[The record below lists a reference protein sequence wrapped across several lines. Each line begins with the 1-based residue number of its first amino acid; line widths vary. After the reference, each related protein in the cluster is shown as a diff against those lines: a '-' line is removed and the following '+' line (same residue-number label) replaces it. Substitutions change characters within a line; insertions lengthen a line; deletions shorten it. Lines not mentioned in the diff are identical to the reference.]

1 MRQASLAAFLLGAG
15 AALGCAALLSGGRP
29 PAALETPVLAGPTPW
44 TGTTPLREA
53 GEFDFAVVGDRT
65 ARHRDGVFEVEL
77 PPRLNLVRP
86 EFVVSV
92 GDLIEGYSE
101 DRAQLARE
109 WDELA
114 TAVAK
119 LRMPFFYVPGNHDI
133 SNALM
138 AEVWRSRFGPS
149 FYHFRYQQALF
160 LVLDSELFGVARG
173 PDTTPGPSRQEQQ
186 MAYVESVLREH
197 AGARWTFVFL
207 HRPLWNLPP
216 ESDAGPPAEI
226 PADWRR
232 VETLLGS
239 RPYTVFAGHF
249 HRYRLHVRHG
259 RQFITLATTGGAS
272 ELRGT
277 AFGEFD
283 HVAFVTLT
291 RDGPQI
297 ANLRLDGI
305 LPADVVS
312 AERAP
317 TGGS

>member
-1 MRQASLAAFLLGAG
+1 
-15 AALGCAALLSGGRP
+15 
-29 PAALETPVLAGPTPW
+29 
-44 TGTTPLREA
+44 
-53 GEFDFAVVGDRT
+53 
-65 ARHRDGVFEVEL
+65 
-77 PPRLNLVRP
+77 
-86 EFVVSV
+86 
-92 GDLIEGYSE
+92 
-101 DRAQLARE
+101 
-109 WDELA
+109 
-114 TAVAK
+114 
-119 LRMPFFYVPGNHDI
+119 
-133 SNALM
+133 
-138 AEVWRSRFGPS
+138 
-149 FYHFRYQQALF
+149 
-160 LVLDSELFGVARG
+160 
-173 PDTTPGPSRQEQQ
+173 